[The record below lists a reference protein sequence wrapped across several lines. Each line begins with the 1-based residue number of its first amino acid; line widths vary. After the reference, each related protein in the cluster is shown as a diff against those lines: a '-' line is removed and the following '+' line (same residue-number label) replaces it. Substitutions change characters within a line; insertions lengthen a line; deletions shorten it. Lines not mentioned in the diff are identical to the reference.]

1 MPTGAHQPS
10 CCWDHQ
16 SQGLGT
22 PKPACL
28 AETPAG
34 TAAPGAKHSTG
45 GGQGVVGLCHPSAV
59 VVMGKG
65 GMWGGHGVLNM
76 EVKPA
81 SVSRASVASLLRA
94 H

>member
-1 MPTGAHQPS
+1 MPAGACQP
-10 CCWDHQ
+10 CCCRDHW

-28 AETPAG
+28 VEVPAG

-45 GGQGVVGLCHPSAV
+45 GGLGMAGLCNPPAV

-65 GMWGGHGVLNM
+65 GTRGGHAVLNV

-81 SVSRASVASLLRA
+81 AVSQASVASLLHA